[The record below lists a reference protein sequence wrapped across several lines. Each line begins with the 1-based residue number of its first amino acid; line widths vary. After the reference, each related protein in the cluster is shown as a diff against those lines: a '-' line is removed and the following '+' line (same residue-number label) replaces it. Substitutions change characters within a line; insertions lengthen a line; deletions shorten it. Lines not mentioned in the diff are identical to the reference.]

1 VNPRTR
7 AAARRE
13 GAHRG
18 QAMGDAAFVVLSIAL
33 FGLLLVT
40 IFAFERV

>member
-1 VNPRTR
+1 VNLRTR
-7 AAARRE
+7 AAGRGE

-18 QAMGDAAFVVLSIAL
+18 QAMGDVAFVVLSIVL

>member
-1 VNPRTR
+1 MNPQTR
-7 AAARRE
+7 AAARHE
-13 GAHRG
+13 GVHRG
-18 QAMGDAAFVVLSIAL
+18 QAMGDVAFVVLSIAL